1 MNTANMKIS
10 QPNLISVR
18 NDKEMELSGCDF
30 TQKTVFDANIRL

>member
-10 QPNLISVR
+10 QPDLISVR
-18 NDKEMELSGCDF
+18 NDKEMELSGYVF